1 MLREGASDLHITTDS
16 PPVLRVDGELI
27 ATELPDLTREQTR
40 TICTSVLTPQELARF
55 EQERELDLSID
66 VEGLS
71 RFRANLFWQRG

>member
-55 EQERELDLSID
+55 EQNAGGRCVRS
-66 VEGLS
+66 V
-71 RFRANLFWQRG
+71 QRRRP